1 MRPLR
6 LDRRSDGGRQLLVL
20 FEQVNCADCDELH
33 RDILAR
39 PAVATALSNLDV
51 AQLDLWSTETLST
64 PDGREMT
71 ARDWA
76 RELGIQ
82 YAPSLVFFDRQGAE
96 VFRTEAYLRTF
107 HIHGAID
114 YVVSGAYAWQPS
126 FQRFLQHRTESLEE
140 RGVSVD
146 LMD

>member
-51 AQLDLWSTETLST
+51 AQLDLWSPETLST